1 MNVRIN
7 PRMTNRNE
15 GDFWTKK
22 QRDGFEPKPG
32 IRSDPKVE
40 TNEIMS
46 PLYRNSPGRTK
57 DITPIMNAAMPS
69 MMQSRASVILSLN
82 ISNYSQGDI
91 GSLSQSEKPG
101 CTIFSGG
108 MYGL

>member
-46 PLYRNSPGRTK
+46 PLYRNSPGRTM
-57 DITPIMNAAMPS
+57 DITPIMNATMPS
-69 MMQSRASVILSLN
+69 IIRVVQVS
-82 ISNYSQGDI
+82 YY
-91 GSLSQSEKPG
+91 P
-101 CTIFSGG
+101 
-108 MYGL
+108 